1 MSEFSKEDLKL
12 SAWDGSEILTNE
24 KIIKLSIEEALE
36 DYNEEAFKLLIRDII
51 KARSRMNATAK
62 KTGIPRTTLYRQLS
76 KDGKL
81 TFENLLKISKALGIK
96 WTPAYK

>member
-12 SAWDGSEILTNE
+12 SDWDGSEILTNE
-24 KIIKLSIEEALE
+24 KIIKLSIEAALE

-51 KARSRMNATAK
+51 KARARMSATAK
-62 KTGIPRTTLYRQLS
+62 KAGIPRATLYRQLS

-81 TFENLLKISKALGIK
+81 TFENLLKISKTLGIK
-96 WTPAYK
+96 WAPV

>member
-12 SAWDGSEILTNE
+12 SVWDGSKYLT
-24 KIIKLSIEEALE
+24 SEEDIRFALELALE

-51 KARSRMNATAK
+51 KARARMSATAK
-62 KTGIPRTTLYRQLS
+62 KAGIPRATLYRQLS

-81 TFENLLKISKALGIK
+81 TFENLLKISKTLGIK
-96 WTPAYK
+96 WAPV